1 MDFNKAFESIKKGN
15 YKPIY
20 IFDGE
25 EPYFIDVLTDQIEKN
40 ALSADEKE
48 FNQSVLYG
56 SDISPDEL
64 LPIVKRFPMMAPYQ
78 VVIVKEAQNWR
89 SLEALNPIIEN
100 PVPTTI
106 LVLSFKGKKVDGRS
120 SALKLAKKNG
130 LHFRSDKLRDYQLVQ
145 WMGKYCKSAGIS
157 IDAKAAEM
165 LKENIGEDLGKIVQ
179 ALDKLQILTEK
190 GEMITADS
198 VSKHIGISKDFNIFE
213 LQRAIGARNDYK
225 AKLIANY
232 FAGNQKDHHIIPT
245 LYSLSSYFKK
255 LIRYHGQ
262 TKPTDDQTLAKV
274 LGVSPYFVRE
284 YHNAA
289 ANYPPHCIANVVEV
303 LYETDLKSKGVN
315 STGIDSGELLK
326 EMVSKL
332 LIA

>member
-1 MDFNKAFESIKKGN
+1 MDFNKVLESIKKGN

-20 IFDGE
+20 IFDGD
-25 EPYFIDVLTDQIEKN
+25 EPYFIDALSDYIEEN
-40 ALSADEKE
+40 ALTSDERE

-56 SDISPDEL
+56 SDISPEEL
-64 LPIVKRFPMMAPYQ
+64 IPVVKRFPMMAPYQ

-89 SLEALNPIIEN
+89 SLEALNPILEN

-106 LVLSFKGKKVDGRS
+106 LVLNFKGKKVDGRS
-120 SALKLAKKNG
+120 ATLKLAKKHG
-130 LHFRSDKLRDYQLVQ
+130 IHFRGTKLRDYQLVQ
-145 WMGKYCKSAGIS
+145 WMGTYCKSNGIS
-157 IDAKAAEM
+157 IDPKAAEM

-179 ALDKLQILTEK
+179 ALDKLQILTPK
-190 GEMITADS
+190 GEMISADS

-262 TKPTDDQTLAKV
+262 SKPTNDQTLAKI
-274 LGVSPYFVRE
+274 LGVNPYFVRE
-284 YHNAA
+284 YHQAA
-289 ANYPPHCIANVVEV
+289 ANYPPHTIANIVDI

-315 STGIDSGELLK
+315 ATGTDSGELLK